1 MSVRDRLARLM
12 GLKTDDEVKRLLD
25 ETIVQVSEEGAKK
38 VTEAVQ
44 AARQAMPLN
53 LDYDPNG
60 DGYRRLTGQNRTQ
73 ERDLSALSQDTMLE
87 LAYYLYDTSGL
98 VKRFVRDTRNFILG
112 EGITFEVDNDDAG
125 QAKEILEQ
133 FWHDPMNQ
141 MDLRLQK
148 RIEFLNLLGEQ
159 CWPVQVN
166 PHNGRVYLTY
176 VDPVNIQ
183 EVLLLKDF
191 PEIVAA
197 IKLKGDVGRTGNT
210 LAAVRIDANPYSKT
224 YGRLVGECFF
234 LAINNPPNASRGR
247 SDLVHL
253 FDFIDGFESGLFN
266 EVDRAEMQK
275 SFVWDIEL
283 QGADDTQIAE
293 FIRKNPTP
301 KPGSQRV
308 HNEKVKYN
316 AVSPDLKAAD
326 NRNMFDLCK
335 DYLAACVNRP
345 SSWLGGGGKAYQT
358 EADLMGEPSFKDLKE
373 RQNTVKAHLE
383 QVLQF
388 VLDQAIVHG
397 TLRENTATPY
407 RIKVNMPEIS
417 VKDLKKIVDGMF
429 TLAQALTLA
438 TTNKW
443 VSHNDAGK
451 IFASVAGQTGVEVE
465 PLEEENLPEG
475 EDGVTEDYAKAKNDV
490 LSASLPQASNSTKS
504 PGA

>member
-1 MSVRDRLARLM
+1 MR
-12 GLKTDDEVKRLLD
+12 TNEEVTSLVEELGR
-25 ETIVQVSEEGAKK
+25 VSGSEIDKK
-38 VTEAVQ
+38 VKEAVQ
-44 AARQAMPLN
+44 AARQAMPMN

-98 VKRFVRDTRNFILG
+98 VKRFVRDTRNFVLG
-112 EGITFEVDNDDAG
+112 EGITFEVENDEPGA
-125 QAKEILEQ
+125 AKEILEQ
-133 FWHDPMNQ
+133 FWNDPMNQ

-148 RIEFLNLLGEQ
+148 RVEFLNLLGEQ

-166 PHNGRVYLTY
+166 PHNGRVFLTY
-176 VDPVNIQ
+176 VDPINIQ
-183 EVLLLKDF
+183 EVILLKDF
-191 PEIVAA
+191 PEIVSAVR
-197 IKLKGDVGRTGNT
+197 LKGDVGRSGNT
-210 LAAVRIDANPYSKT
+210 LPAVRIDANPYSKT

-275 SFVWDIEL
+275 SFIWDIEL
-283 QGADDTQIAE
+283 NGADEKDIQE
-293 FIRKNPTP
+293 FIKKNPVP
-301 KPGSQRV
+301 KPGAQRV
-308 HNEKVKYN
+308 HNDKVKYT

-345 SSWLGGGGKAYQT
+345 ASWLGSGGKAYQT

-373 RQNTVKAHLE
+373 RQNTIKAHLC

-388 VLDQAIVHG
+388 VLDQAIIHG
-397 TLRENTATPY
+397 TLREDKAKPF
-407 RIKVNMPEIS
+407 RLKVNMPEIS

-443 VSHNDAGK
+443 VSHEDAGK
-451 IFASVAGQTGVEVE
+451 VFASVTGQTGIEVQ
-465 PLEEENLPEG
+465 PLEGEDLG
-475 EDGVTEDYAKAKNDV
+475 TDEDGVTVDYLKAEKPPLSDLGDETPHPTKKNM
-490 LSASLPQASNSTKS
+490 A
-504 PGA
+504 